1 MPKTTTPIDTPS
13 GETLE
18 YPAKLVTVAQYET
31 NNPGLKNRMR
41 GYILRADLHSPDF
54 EGLREAIVRIGRSVY
69 LDEPRADSW
78 VNTRRTA
85 PAALPRNPHG
95 RAGKK
100 GSAPLEALGPKKA
113 KRPAATG
120 RVRRS
125 TLYLQRPRAYASP
138 RTPATLAARQ

>member
-95 RAGKK
+95 RAGKR
-100 GSAPLEALGPKKA
+100 GAHPLKPSDRRKRNARRQPGEFAEAHSISG
-113 KRPAATG
+113 G
-120 RVRRS
+120 RELTRHRERR
-125 TLYLQRPRAYASP
+125 QR
-138 RTPATLAARQ
+138 AARQ